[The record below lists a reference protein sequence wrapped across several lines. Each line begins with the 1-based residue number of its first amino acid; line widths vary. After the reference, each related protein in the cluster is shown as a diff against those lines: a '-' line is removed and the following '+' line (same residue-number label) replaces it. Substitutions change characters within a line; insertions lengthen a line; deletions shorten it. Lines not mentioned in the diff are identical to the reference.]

1 MESEN
6 KSEVAA
12 GILRSFAREEI
23 DFNVL
28 WRLLVALER
37 IPSFDTRELAAFV
50 AIDPEQPGFLI
61 QQRTF
66 LLV

>member
-12 GILRSFAREEI
+12 EILRSFAREEI

-50 AIDPEQPGFLI
+50 AIDPDQPVEMDEVF
-61 QQRTF
+61 
-66 LLV
+66 